1 MQKVGRYDL
10 PTFFYGHM
18 ADSTVSRNVR
28 RIPSGLRWLLVA
40 TAGLVAVAGVS
51 WAAGSWIAQPQRH
64 SVGPVPDG
72 WNAQSVEI
80 GSQEGLVRGW
90 YADGKPGSGAV
101 LLLHGVRADRRA
113 MVPRARALHERGYA
127 VLLIDLYA
135 HGESDGDMI
144 GFGPKEA
151 AGIRSA
157 LDWMRDR
164 LPSERLGVIGAS
176 LGGAGLLLA
185 HQGRPPDAVVLEAVF
200 TSIETAVDNRVRER
214 VGPLAAAVSP
224 LLLGQMPM
232 RLGVAP
238 DQVRPVDHMA
248 QLAAPVLVAG
258 GAEDRYTTQAETE
271 HMFAVAAE
279 PKQLWVVPG
288 AGHVDLYRFA
298 PQAYEAQVFGFL
310 SRYLQKQ

>member
-1 MQKVGRYDL
+1 M
-10 PTFFYGHM
+10 
-18 ADSTVSRNVR
+18 
-28 RIPSGLRWLLVA
+28 
-40 TAGLVAVAGVS
+40 
-51 WAAGSWIAQPQRH
+51 
-64 SVGPVPDG
+64 
-72 WNAQSVEI
+72 
-80 GSQEGLVRGW
+80 
-90 YADGKPGSGAV
+90 

-258 GAEDRYTTQAETE
+258 GAEDRYTTQAVTE

>member
-1 MQKVGRYDL
+1 
-10 PTFFYGHM
+10 M

-232 RLGVAP
+232 RLGLAP

>member
-1 MQKVGRYDL
+1 MICQ
-10 PTFFYGHM
+10 PFFYGHM

-28 RIPSGLRWLLVA
+28 RIPNGLRWLLVA
-40 TAGLVAVAGVS
+40 SAGLVAVAGVS

-64 SVGPVPDG
+64 SVGPVPGG

-90 YADGKPGSGAV
+90 YADGKPGRGAV

-214 VGPLAAAVSP
+214 LGPLAAAVSP

-232 RLGVAP
+232 RLGLAP

-271 HMFAVAAE
+271 RMFAVAAE

>member
-1 MQKVGRYDL
+1 MICQ
-10 PTFFYGHM
+10 PFFYGHM

-40 TAGLVAVAGVS
+40 TAELVAVAGVS

-64 SVGPVPDG
+64 SVGPVPGG

-90 YADGKPGSGAV
+90 YADGKPGRGAV

-214 VGPLAAAVSP
+214 LGPLAAAVSP

-232 RLGVAP
+232 RLGLAP
-238 DQVRPVDHMA
+238 DQVRPVDYMA

>member
-1 MQKVGRYDL
+1 MICQ
-10 PTFFYGHM
+10 PFFYGHM

>member
-1 MQKVGRYDL
+1 MICQ
-10 PTFFYGHM
+10 PFFYGHM

-64 SVGPVPDG
+64 SVGPVPGG

-90 YADGKPGSGAV
+90 YADGKPGRGAV

-144 GFGPKEA
+144 GVGPKEA

>member
-1 MQKVGRYDL
+1 
-10 PTFFYGHM
+10 M

-90 YADGKPGSGAV
+90 YADGKPGRGAV

>member
-1 MQKVGRYDL
+1 
-10 PTFFYGHM
+10 M